1 MSYSERMK
9 KQLVESNTKTA
20 EAMQLSEQLMAV
32 MARKYK
38 KA

>member
-1 MSYSERMK
+1 MK

-20 EAMQLSEQLMAV
+20 EAKQQAEHLSAV
-32 MARKYK
+32 MPGNYK